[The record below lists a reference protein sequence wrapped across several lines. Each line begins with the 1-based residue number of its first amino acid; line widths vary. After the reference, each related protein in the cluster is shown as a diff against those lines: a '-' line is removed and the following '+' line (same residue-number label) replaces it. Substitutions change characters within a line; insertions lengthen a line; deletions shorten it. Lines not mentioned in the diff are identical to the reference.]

1 MHFRFGLISQDEL
14 ASFLEGS
21 NARYF
26 YSQSAEYINVC
37 KAMKRPYDI
46 LALRNDEEILAAGIV
61 FKYRFKKIFQ
71 KAELI
76 FGPVIKNENP
86 GYFIEFMKHTVDFY
100 KKKLRVISLEVVPL
114 ILDRYFNDIEVI
126 GENPNSQIIKNELSR
141 IGFKHIDKDFTES
154 PNNIQVKYIYVK
166 EILGLGF
173 KELQKSFTYNLRNE
187 FKKARELG
195 IQVRFLKPSEMDIFD
210 NIIAKTSKRL
220 EHDISLATTKFVAEN
235 FSEAYY
241 PVSFI
246 DVDYSVKMLTEN
258 IDKANAEVLKLQK
271 DIEEFGENKKRL
283 NKLNDA
289 NIILQKAKEKLET
302 VEGLRDKYGDIV
314 YMSTGS
320 FYYSPTDL
328 VYLQGGMLRE
338 FEAFY
343 PNHALLE
350 KMIKLAIEKECKY
363 FNFFGVSAASLVDEN
378 AADYGVLQF
387 KRNFSGEIQEFLGT
401 FEYSYVPFI

>member
-1 MHFRFGLISQDEL
+1 MQFKFGLISQEEL
-14 ASFLEGS
+14 ANFLEEC

-37 KAMKRPYDI
+37 KAMKRPYEI
-46 LALRNDEEILAAGIV
+46 LALKNDEEILAAGIV
-61 FKYRFKKIFQ
+61 FIYRYKKIFQ

-76 FGPVIKNENP
+76 YAPIVKDENP
-86 GYFIEFMKHTVDFY
+86 EYFIEFMKQAVKFY
-100 KKKLRVISLEVVPL
+100 KKELRVISLEVVPL
-114 ILDRYFNDIEVI
+114 ISDRYFDDVEAI
-126 GENPNSQIIKNELSR
+126 GENPEAQIIKNELGKL
-141 IGFKHIDKDFTES
+141 GFKHIDKDFTEN

-166 EILGLGF
+166 DIAGLEF
-173 KELQKSFTYNLRNE
+173 KELERSFNYNLRNE

-210 NIIAKTSKRL
+210 NIIAKTSERL

-302 VEGLRDKYGDIV
+302 VEGLRDKYGDII

-350 KMIKLAIEKECKY
+350 KMFRLAIEKQCKY
-363 FNFFGVSAASLVDEN
+363 FNFFGVSAASIVDEN
-378 AADYGVLQF
+378 AEDYGVLQF
-387 KRNFSGEIQEFLGT
+387 KRNFSGEIQEFIGT
-401 FEYSYVPFI
+401 FEYTYIPFI